1 MINLSGPVQGVKKE
15 NDMFTFR
22 VANTLVAI
30 LPRKKKL
37 YEMCNQIKN
46 GVWVTVK
53 AESQFT
59 ASGEHIYDAKEINI
73 TEGLNLSPKS

>member
-15 NDMFTFR
+15 KDMFTFR

-37 YEMCNQIKN
+37 YEMCSQIKS
-46 GVWVTVK
+46 GVWVSVQ

-59 ASGEHIYDAKEINI
+59 ASGEHIYDAKGIEISEDI
-73 TEGLNLSPKS
+73 NLTPKS